1 MTSKRKKLISYGF
14 VEVGKWELDNGV
26 KSGIT
31 FKIDKSDF
39 LNKRVVYAFVVC
51 NEVKYIGVC
60 DNKKTKLKGR
70 MERYKYL
77 SGAGTN
83 ARVVKEIKGCLN
95 SKPVTKSVKI
105 FALEPQVRKYEDL
118 NVDLVKGLEYPLIER
133 LKPDW
138 NKQQK

>member
-1 MTSKRKKLISYGF
+1 MK
-14 VEVGKWELDNGV
+14 
-26 KSGIT
+26 
-31 FKIDKSDF
+31 
-39 LNKRVVYAFVVC
+39 
-51 NEVKYIGVC
+51 
-60 DNKKTKLKGR
+60 
-70 MERYKYL
+70 RYKYL